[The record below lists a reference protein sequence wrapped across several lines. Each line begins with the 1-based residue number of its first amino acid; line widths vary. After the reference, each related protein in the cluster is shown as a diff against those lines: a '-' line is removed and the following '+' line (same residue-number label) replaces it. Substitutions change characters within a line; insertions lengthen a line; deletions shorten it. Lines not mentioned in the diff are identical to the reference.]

1 MNDQRNRISDT
12 QNPIDNNY
20 PSSQTSGIKSFSRLL
35 IGTIGIGLEELSERL
50 KKWEESSKE
59 SDHSN
64 YSENNR
70 EHEVPGKEIQNL
82 ILHRESIKSD
92 RFSENL
98 QFALIGL
105 LIDSQVRIEESSQ
118 RLQPIGDTLNRFTR
132 PFFNAVGRFPLISPI
147 RTGYSSLVEKG
158 EDELNRLILLGRIE
172 YERSHQIAETAIDDT
187 FEEAV
192 DYLSTNQE
200 IQELI
205 HSQGVGLAGEVM
217 EEIRERTVS
226 ADNFIDGIIRPL
238 LKRKPRSEIPPPQ
251 YLETNTKSV
260 SN

>member
-1 MNDQRNRISDT
+1 M
-12 QNPIDNNY
+12 
-20 PSSQTSGIKSFSRLL
+20 
-35 IGTIGIGLEELSERL
+35 
-50 KKWEESSKE
+50 
-59 SDHSN
+59 
-64 YSENNR
+64 
-70 EHEVPGKEIQNL
+70 
-82 ILHRESIKSD
+82 
-92 RFSENL
+92 
-98 QFALIGL
+98 

-118 RLQPIGDTLNRFTR
+118 RLRPIGDTLNRFTR

-205 HSQGVGLAGEVM
+205 HSQGVGLAGEVI

-251 YLETNTKSV
+251 YRETNTKSV

>member
-1 MNDQRNRISDT
+1 MSDT
-12 QNPIDNNY
+12 QNPIGNNY
-20 PSSQTSGIKSFSRLL
+20 SRSENGGIKSFSRLL
-35 IGTIGIGLEELSERL
+35 IGTIGLGLEELSEHL
-50 KKWEESSKE
+50 KKWEESTKE
-59 SDHSN
+59 SHYSN
-64 YSENNR
+64 NSENDR
-70 EHEVPGKEIQNL
+70 EKEIQNL
-82 ILHRESIKSD
+82 IIHRESIKSD

-105 LIDSQVRIEESSQ
+105 LIDSQERIEDSTQ
-118 RLQPIGDTLNRFTR
+118 RLRPIGDTLNRFAR
-132 PFFNAVGRFPLISPI
+132 PFFNTIGRFPLISPI

-172 YERSHQIAETAIDDT
+172 YERSHQIAEIAIDDT
-187 FEEAV
+187 FDEAV

-205 HSQGVGLAGEVM
+205 QSQGVGLAGEVV
-217 EEIRERTVS
+217 EEIRERAVS

-251 YLETNTKSV
+251 FHATNTKSV
-260 SN
+260 SK